1 MKEDTNHFLFD
12 IEPKPQLRTRA
23 AFQRGHIHVYDPVVT
38 RHFKKQLKE
47 LAKQKMAER
56 HQLPFDGPLVVIIR
70 IYRSMQKSTPKRDQ
84 PAKLNGKLRPFVKPD
99 VSNFVKSVE
108 DSFNGVLWKDDS
120 LIVQE
125 FSEKYYSAHPH
136 LEVEIYNFNEITLV
150 PERRKKLVN
159 T

>member
-1 MKEDTNHFLFD
+1 MKEDDNHFVFD

-47 LAKQKMAER
+47 LAKVKMKER

-70 IYRSMQKSTPKRDQ
+70 VYRAMQKSTPKRELAD
-84 PAKLNGKLRPFVKPD
+84 KLSGRLRPFVKPD
-99 VSNFVKSVE
+99 VSNFIKSIE
-108 DSFNGVLWKDDS
+108 DAFNGVIWQDDS

-125 FSEKYYSAHPH
+125 FSEKYYSNHPH
-136 LEVEIYNFNEITLV
+136 IEIEVYNFDEITLI
-150 PERRKKLVN
+150 PERRKKAV
-159 T
+159 TC